1 VPQFVAVYG
10 HVSARQLL
18 GRLLVGMPVNDTPSF
33 GLNDEK

>member
-18 GRLLVGMPVNDTPSF
+18 GLLVGMPVNDTPSF